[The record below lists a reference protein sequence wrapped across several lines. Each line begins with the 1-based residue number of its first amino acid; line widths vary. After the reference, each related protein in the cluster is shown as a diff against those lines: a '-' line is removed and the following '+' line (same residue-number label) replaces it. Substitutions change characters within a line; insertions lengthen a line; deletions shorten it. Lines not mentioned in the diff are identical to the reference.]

1 MKVFST
7 SKIKLYPLA
16 VWFVCLAVILSLSV
30 TLVFSL
36 NQEDDN
42 NITYIG
48 YDTDDVGTAKVK
60 FTVTFPSGTDF
71 AYKDETLDEE
81 ISAGTL
87 TLKAEQYTAKTE
99 GFNYAD
105 HKSLIAKHMNWHTG
119 VDDSTNDVQF
129 WRVYLVDKEGNEVDV
144 TLPANGRA
152 TVVVEYLD
160 NSGEGALRGALGTRR
175 TCIMDMG
182 DPGIWVPN
190 EDDFTSTDEYAL
202 ETSYEPEDIGKEDN
216 HYTKITYY
224 IDANGK
230 GTSAWGNL
238 TALCSMKLPAA
249 YMQSVKVTG
258 IADGSAPFDAEEA
271 DDKDKPG
278 NDSSASNGIVRT
290 FDSVVYTLLLTSA
303 PRSTAGTLSEY
314 VAVAEADL
322 ALDITQ
328 ARFDTTSLSTI
339 FTGDDD
345 WRIEYKDENG
355 KNLYIENKYGL
366 FQCDGSGGIT
376 STKATINQ
384 MANGSNV
391 TNPYR
396 TGIASQHLVAYRK
409 VTNGEDVAVP
419 GTETVTV
426 QINVAAAQNGD
437 VIKPEFNVY
446 VKGNKDNF
454 TSEHNNGQYVV
465 SAPSEENRVIAD
477 AVTVS
482 AAARYNMVLKRNN
495 DASYSSYFDFGKGT
509 ESTEADGGTYGR
521 ILSYGI
527 TLQLFNETNVTNGK
541 EEVDGAVLAEKGM
554 RGIELP
560 VGDITFDLSL
570 SGSDKKSKDD
580 YSAILWDYALSM
592 ENTKTGQWRRNMLWN
607 NASSTT
613 FPKGAA
619 VYSKG
624 SRSNSAYDSGTWN
637 VVAAG
642 EGVDSNGKT
651 TAGITDTGKGVT
663 YTFTVNGF
671 DFDFDDFTF
680 PSESA
685 GNAGKMD
692 WLAPN
697 YIGSFSAG
705 HIQVLQKYP
714 KEPESDA
721 SPEITAEIKN
731 LKTHSM
737 SSEDTNEREAN
748 AVTSEIGGINDNKNT
763 SNVAIYTPGGISK
776 HNSFGDRKSGHGSI
790 SIGFLGTDYWKSP
803 HFDAYTFAGSEIYLW
818 GGAQLG
824 RSSDAVVSAYNLLQK
839 FDSKVLSI
847 DTSVTNPVRYTD
859 VNNDSNWPAEGWPNN
874 KDGQLKAAA
883 GTYKIL
889 YAADPMYP
897 RGWDSNAPVQ
907 MARMNA
913 ATEEDLVYFD
923 SLDELEQKGY
933 TCCAV
938 LLEVRNAEIPAGCYP
953 GLRIA
958 MKVSGDTANI
968 NNTVATVNTARMWVK
983 PRGASYNIFGNANG
997 DEADTRISWEN
1008 GWMNSLEKDEA
1019 GVACA
1024 TGEKNRI
1031 TDNGEKSGK
1040 DLYTD
1045 WWSTSANNTLKEKY
1059 GDTARHLQASYNNY
1073 SYTKTEYEN
1082 GTQKP
1087 GTHEGYQQG
1096 MSLLIIGYE
1105 SHIGLKVENP
1115 DTNQSSDKI
1124 TSGNVSY
1131 ELGRGQWNPLYTITD
1146 IYTTSTDPGG
1156 QGTKGETTNLTIT
1169 ASVDNEEGKS
1179 QISMSLAAFQVESL
1193 VDGEME
1199 WIEVSEEKEQ
1209 PTNVTFKNKAGES
1222 VTYRIW
1228 AERSGEYGAVF
1239 HLIGAPVDET
1249 LPDIRFEGQLGADAE
1264 HQGQYG
1270 AKVTIQGDGDSRA
1283 LSSGNDNIA
1292 SINVTT
1298 VVLQQTGLVKRVDT
1312 NYIEMNGEFTYSVS
1326 YTNNSESALR
1336 NDKKVYIYDLMPYNG
1351 DIRNSSFVRKEP
1363 ITQISDALTVTELS
1377 GSLTKNA
1384 GSAENDNTTV
1394 YLYYSTITPTVLRSY
1409 VDFASS
1415 QEEAELRDDGKDI
1428 DQLLRNALLGN
1439 DGRGVYYIVKIADF
1453 EQAKKSG
1460 DYSKLTPVDI
1470 YTYETGNSNV
1480 VTGIN
1485 PIVDYKTDEPLGT
1498 VAINEEYQETYAFWN
1513 VRTKTIV
1520 QAGDEVD
1527 SNVADFDGNLT
1538 LYKMFRWL
1546 GNIQPGQSS
1555 AGGELTRNNHLQYA
1569 SCLYAV
1575 TENLGA
1581 HTTLTLTAKLQTKGN
1596 KAGNLYGN
1604 IAHSWKQGD
1613 ARTGSNLTSNQVW
1626 TRVVGREIS
1635 GLVWEDVNQDGV
1647 RNKVGDEDEPLI
1659 KNATCTLFKWDEKQ
1673 GIYVQ
1678 VKGSDGVNGRQ
1689 IVVTEWNE
1697 TEKKYVQRKI
1707 EADERV
1713 QMTTKSDGSYHFSN
1727 LADGDYVVAFSGDVL
1742 EKYDG
1747 ETKYQVNSSNDDNT
1761 SDGVETSK
1769 SGYEGIN
1776 SGTYPYCIKYSTDK
1790 KNENIHLHT
1799 LDEIKADTALL
1810 TSGIES
1816 IDHQD
1821 LGLVVNR
1828 VELPETGGSGS
1839 LPYQAGGLAL
1849 ILAAA
1854 GLRWIYRRKAS
1865 ITR

>member
-42 NITYIG
+42 NITYSG
-48 YDTDDVGTAKVK
+48 YDTDDETAAKVK
-60 FTVTFPSGTDF
+60 FTVTFPSGTGF

-81 ISAGTL
+81 NSAATL
-87 TLKAEQYTAKTE
+87 TLKAEQYTAETE

-105 HKSLIAKHMNWHTG
+105 HESLINQHMNWHTG
-119 VDDSTNDVQF
+119 VDGSTNDVQF
-129 WRVYLVDKEGNEVDV
+129 WRVYLVDEEDGNEVDV
-144 TLPANGRA
+144 KLPANGRA

-160 NSGEGALRGALGTRR
+160 NSGGGALKGALGTRR

-182 DPGIWVPN
+182 DPGIGVPN
-190 EDDFTSTDEYAL
+190 EDNFTSTDDYAL
-202 ETSYEPEDIGKEDN
+202 ETSYEPGDIGKEDN

-224 IDANGK
+224 IDADNDGI
-230 GTSAWGNL
+230 SVWGNL

-249 YMQSVKVTG
+249 YMQNVTVTS
-258 IADGSAPFDAEEA
+258 ISDGSEPFDAEEA
-271 DDKDKPG
+271 DGNDLPG
-278 NDSSASNGIVRT
+278 NDSSASNRKVRT
-290 FDSVVYTLLLTSA
+290 FDSVRYTLELISA
-303 PRSTAGTLSEY
+303 SRSTTGTLSEY

-328 ARFDTTSLSTI
+328 ARFDTTSLSSV
-339 FTGDDD
+339 FAEDDD
-345 WRIEYKDENG
+345 WRIEYKDKNG
-355 KNLYIENKYGL
+355 KNLYIENKDGL
-366 FQCDGSGGIT
+366 FQCSDSGGIT
-376 STKATINQ
+376 DTKATINQ
-384 MANGSNV
+384 MANGSSGE
-391 TNPYR
+391 NPYR
-396 TGIASQHLVAYRK
+396 TKIASQHLVAYRK
-409 VTNGEDVAVP
+409 MEPPVGSNTAVP
-419 GTETVTV
+419 STQTVTV

-437 VIKPEFNVY
+437 VIEPEFNVY

-454 TSEHNNGQYVV
+454 TSEQVDGEYVV
-465 SAPSEENRVIAD
+465 SAPSEANKVTAE

-495 DASYSSYFDFGKGT
+495 DASYSSYFNFETGK
-509 ESTEADGGTYGR
+509 ESTAAAGGTYGR

-527 TLQLFNETNVTNGK
+527 TLQLFNETNVTDKDGK
-541 EEVDGAVLAEKGM
+541 VDGAVLAEKGM

-570 SGSDKKSKDD
+570 SGSDKSSPDD
-580 YSAILWDYALSM
+580 YSAILWDYALSI
-592 ENTKTGQWRRNMLWN
+592 ENTKTGLWGRNMLWN
-607 NASSTT
+607 NASATT

-624 SRSNSAYDSGTWN
+624 GRTNSAYDSGTWS
-637 VVAAG
+637 VEAAG
-642 EGVDSNGKT
+642 NGVENGKT
-651 TAGITDTGKGVT
+651 TADITDTGKGVT
-663 YTFTVNGF
+663 YTFTVKGF
-671 DFDFDDFTF
+671 DFDFDNFTF

-714 KEPESDA
+714 ENPKADA

-731 LKTHSM
+731 LKTNSM
-737 SSEDTNEREAN
+737 SGEEKAGEAT

-776 HNSFGDRKSGHGSI
+776 HNSFGKRGSDHGSI
-790 SIGFLGTDYWKSP
+790 SSGFLGTDYWGEP
-803 HFDAYTFAGSEIYLW
+803 NFDAYTFAGSSIYLW

-824 RSSDAVVSAYNLLQK
+824 RNSDAVVSAYNLLQK
-839 FDSKVLSI
+839 FDSRVLSI
-847 DTSVTNPVRYTD
+847 DTSVDNPVRYTE
-859 VNNDSNWPAEGWPNN
+859 VNYDSNWPAENWSTNN
-874 KDGQLKAAA
+874 REGKLKEEA
-883 GTYKIL
+883 GSYKIL

-897 RGWDSNAPVQ
+897 EGWNSNDPAQ
-907 MARMNA
+907 MTRMNA

-923 SLDELEQKGY
+923 SLDKLEDRGY

-958 MKVSGDTANI
+958 MKVSDNPANI

-983 PRGASYNIFGNANG
+983 PRGASYNIFG
-997 DEADTRISWEN
+997 DEKDSKADTQISWEN
-1008 GWMNSLEKDEA
+1008 GWMNSLTKEQAKD
-1019 GVACA
+1019 ACA
-1024 TGEKNRI
+1024 REKTNKI
-1031 TDNGEKSGK
+1031 TDNDK
-1040 DLYTD
+1040 DLYSD
-1045 WWSTSANNTLKEKY
+1045 WWGENVTPVNDKLKDIYGSGARYLRTGYNNT
-1059 GDTARHLQASYNNY
+1059 N
-1073 SYTKTEYEN
+1073 YTKTEYEN
-1082 GTQKP
+1082 GTKKKD
-1087 GTHEGYQQG
+1087 THQGYQQG

-1115 DTNQSSDKI
+1115 DTNQSSD
-1124 TSGNVSY
+1124 TVTGNVTF
-1131 ELGRGQWNPLYTITD
+1131 EPGKGHWNPLYTITD
-1146 IYTTSTDPGG
+1146 IFTTPSDPGG
-1156 QGTKGETTNLTIT
+1156 QGTAGEKTDLTIT
-1169 ASVDNEEGKS
+1169 ASVDNEKGKN
-1179 QISMSLAAFQVESL
+1179 QISMSMEPFQVESL
-1193 VDGEME
+1193 VGGQVK
-1199 WIEVSEEKEQ
+1199 WITVSEKEDE
-1209 PTNVTFKNKAGES
+1209 PTTVTFKNKAGES
-1222 VTYRIW
+1222 VTYQIW
-1228 AERSGEYGAVF
+1228 AERSGEHDVVF
-1239 HLIGAPVDET
+1239 HLTGAPVGET
-1249 LPDIRFEGQLGADAE
+1249 LPDIRFEGQLGADVE
-1264 HQGQYG
+1264 HEGQYG

-1283 LSSGNDNIA
+1283 LSTGNGNIA

-1298 VVLQQTGLVKRVDT
+1298 VVLEQTGLIKRVDT
-1312 NYIEMNGEFTYSVS
+1312 NYIELDGEFTYSVS
-1326 YTNNSESALR
+1326 YTNNTDLALDSGK
-1336 NDKKVYIYDLMPYNG
+1336 NVYIYDLMPYNG
-1351 DIRNSSFVRKEP
+1351 DIRNSSFVRKEL
-1363 ITQISDALTVTELS
+1363 ITEVSDALTVTGLS

-1409 VDFASS
+1409 VDFAKP
-1415 QEEAELRDDGKDI
+1415 QEGKDEPPDNGKDI
-1428 DQLLRNALLGN
+1428 DQLLRNALLGD
-1439 DGRGVYYIVKIADF
+1439 DGRGVYYIVKKADF
-1453 EQAKKSG
+1453 EEAEKSG
-1460 DYSKLTPVDI
+1460 DFSSLKPVDI
-1470 YTYETGNSNV
+1470 YTYDESNSNV
-1480 VTGIN
+1480 VTEISD
-1485 PIVDYKTDEPLGT
+1485 IVDYDISEPLGT
-1498 VAINEEYQETYAFWN
+1498 VAINEKYQETYAFWN
-1513 VRTKTIV
+1513 VRTNDLV
-1520 QAGDEVD
+1520 QAGEGVEDAVEG
-1527 SNVADFDGNLT
+1527 FDGELT

-1555 AGGELTRNNHLQYA
+1555 AGGELTSKNLQYA

-1581 HTTLTLTAKLQTKGN
+1581 HTTLTLTAKLQTNGN
-1596 KAGNLYGN
+1596 EAGDLYGN

-1659 KNATCTLFKWDEKQ
+1659 ENATCTLFKWDENQEK
-1673 GIYVQ
+1673 YVQ
-1678 VKGSDGVNGRQ
+1678 VEGGGGANGRR
-1689 IVVTEWNE
+1689 IVVTKWDEN
-1697 TEKKYVQRKI
+1697 KKEYVQREI
-1707 EADERV
+1707 EEDEPV
-1713 QMTTKSDGSYHFSN
+1713 QMTTESDGSYHFSN

-1761 SDGVETSK
+1761 SDGVENSK
-1769 SGYEGIN
+1769 SEYKGIDSN
-1776 SGTYPYCIKYSTDK
+1776 AYPYCIQYSTIE
-1790 KNENIHLHT
+1790 KNKNIHLHT
-1799 LDEIKADTALL
+1799 LDEIKANTALL

-1828 VELPETGGSGS
+1828 YELPETGGSGS